1 MSVSTRQFT
10 QEKSMPKKQRRRAH
24 KHRTPW
30 PDAIREV
37 PAAWLED
44 KAKRSPSPSSLLSS
58 WKGGRGGVPAH
69 VMLEMLRRR
78 IRDCYP
84 ALLRSVPP
92 AAELHRAEN
101 IIRTLWAA
109 TGRASRSNPTWRAVM
124 GVLVLAQQQIAARAE
139 MNQDRPDPQARPS
152 EESATANLT
161 KEPKKEIQD
170 AEKHTI

>member
-1 MSVSTRQFT
+1 
-10 QEKSMPKKQRRRAH
+10 MPKKQRRGLH

-37 PAAWLED
+37 PGAWLED
-44 KAKRSPSPSSLLSS
+44 KARRSPSPSSLLSS

-78 IRDCYP
+78 IRDRYP

-101 IIRTLWAA
+101 ILRNLWAA
-109 TGRASRSNPTWRAVM
+109 TGRAGRSNPTWRAVM

-139 MNQDRPDPQARPS
+139 MTGDRPEPEARPR
-152 EESATANLT
+152 EESAPTTLV
-161 KEPKKEIQD
+161 KGSKKQIYD
-170 AEKHTI
+170 PEKQRGDPL